1 MKKWI
6 VCLIVCLAF
15 TLPMLAWGF
24 NSTFQNVPIQSNP
37 TFGQGDRFVGNTN
50 VQIIAPPAAIENVAP
65 APELPG
71 QKLPEGQNVLLP
83 DSLKVQPSQV
93 SK

>member
-6 VCLIVCLAF
+6 VCLVVCLAF
-15 TLPMLAWGF
+15 TLPMLAWAL
-24 NSTFQNVPIQSNP
+24 NSTFQNTPIQANP
-37 TFGQGDRFVGNTN
+37 TFGQGERFVGNTQ
-50 VQIIAPPAAIENVAP
+50 VQIIAPAATIENVAP

-71 QKLPEGQNVLLP
+71 EKLPEGQNVILP
-83 DSLKVQPSQV
+83 DPLKVQPSQV